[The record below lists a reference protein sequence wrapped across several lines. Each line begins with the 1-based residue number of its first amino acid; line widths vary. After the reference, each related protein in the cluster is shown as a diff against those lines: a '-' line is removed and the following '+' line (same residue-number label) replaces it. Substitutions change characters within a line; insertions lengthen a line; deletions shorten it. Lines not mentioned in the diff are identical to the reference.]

1 MKKVLILVIAMAAQF
16 IEAQVVQV
24 AGYTFQGLPATSCT
38 PTSVDVAM
46 QIGCIN
52 AQFVGTSSSISGNT
66 IQVNVEYSIGI
77 ICLPAFTTPT
87 HTVSMGLI
95 PSGNYT
101 VQINGVENGSVVS
114 TINANLS
121 VASCC
126 SAQAG
131 FSASGDTVCLGESV
145 QFVSTATGA
154 QTLNWFENN
163 AAAGSADTLVRTFGQ
178 AGLYRVKMVVSDT
191 VSGCT
196 DSTSKTVFV
205 KSLPAVQI
213 TGDMLVCP
221 GVSATLYVQG
231 GPFDQISWSNAGT
244 DTFLIANQ
252 PGVYYV
258 DVLLD
263 GCAARDS
270 FELSPYAVNPV
281 DLGADTTICMG
292 DTIILDLSSFPG
304 TYRWQDNS
312 TASTFLVYGPAL
324 YYVEVT
330 DTNGCISTDSIQIQW
345 ANCGASLPE
354 DRGDWQLYP
363 NPTRDLLHIRSDIH
377 RGWSVI
383 ELMDAKGAVMGR
395 WAPSL
400 VQGATALDLGSVPN
414 GLYML
419 RIRTERITLHRR
431 ILIE

>member
-1 MKKVLILVIAMAAQF
+1 MKKVLILVFALSAQF

-24 AGYTFQGLPATSCT
+24 SGYTFPGPPATSCT

-77 ICLPAFTTPT
+77 ICLPAFATPT

-114 TINANLS
+114 SISASLS

-163 AAAGSADTLVRTFGQ
+163 AAAGSSDTLVRTYGQ
-178 AGLYRVKMVVSDT
+178 VGLYRVKMVVSDT
-191 VSGCT
+191 VSGCA

-205 KSLPAVQI
+205 KSLPSVQI
-213 TGDMLVCP
+213 TGDLRVCP
-221 GVSATLYVQG
+221 TGSATLYVQG

-263 GCAARDS
+263 GCTARDS
-270 FELSPYAVNPV
+270 FELSPFAVNPV

-292 DTIILDLSSFPG
+292 DTIVLDLSSYPG

-312 TASTFLVYGPAL
+312 TAATFLVYGPAL

-354 DRGDWQLYP
+354 DSGNWNLYP

-377 RGWSVI
+377 RGRSVI
-383 ELMDAKGAVMGR
+383 ELMDAKGAVVRR

-400 VQGATALDLGSVPN
+400 AQGATTLDLAFVPN

-419 RIRTERITLHRR
+419 RIRTERSTLHRR
-431 ILIE
+431 IRIE